1 MELAVVALGG
11 NALIHPKERGTA
23 ERQIARLNET
33 ITHLKPLTEQF
44 RVVLT
49 HGNGP
54 QVGNLLIQQEKS
66 RAEIPEMP
74 LDTLDAMKQGQVG
87 YWIEQSVE
95 NILKR
100 NAVTII
106 TRVLVDEGDPAF
118 AEPTKPVGPYYD
130 EKLFPHMLN
139 TDKGYRRLVSSPKP
153 VSIVDIE
160 EIESLVERDFVVI
173 ACGGGGIL
181 VVCREGLFY
190 GVEAV
195 IDKDYSSAKLANHLK
210 ASHIFFLT
218 DVPSAY
224 RDFGKP
230 EQQPIRKMTVKEAQ
244 SLVASGE
251 FGEGSMKPKV
261 EAGIDFLVNGGKRA
275 VITSVDEIERAL
287 KGEEGTVIE

>member
-66 RAEIPEMP
+66 RSEIPEMP
-74 LDTLDAMKQGQVG
+74 LDTLDAMTQGQVG
-87 YWIEQSVE
+87 YWVEQSVE

-106 TRVLVDEGDPAF
+106 TRVLVDERDPAF
-118 AEPTKPVGPYYD
+118 TNPTKPVGPYYD
-130 EKLFPHMLN
+130 EKLFPYMIK
-139 TDKGYRRLVSSPKP
+139 TDKGFRRLVASPKP
-153 VSIVDIE
+153 INIVDIE

-173 ACGGGGIL
+173 ACGGGGIP

-224 RDFGKP
+224 RNFGKSG
-230 EQQPIRKMTVKEAQ
+230 QTPIRKMTVKEAQ

-261 EAGIDFLVNGGKRA
+261 EAGIDFLLNGGKQA
-275 VITSVDEIERAL
+275 VITSVDEIGRAL
-287 KGEEGTVIE
+287 AGEEGTVIE

>member
-218 DVPSAY
+218 
-224 RDFGKP
+224 
-230 EQQPIRKMTVKEAQ
+230 EQPIRKMTVKEAQ